1 MQYQGSSLIYVT
13 PLLNTTAARKSM
25 QPAIDFVTARNG
37 TAIVEEL
44 PTWLTFF
51 NKYVIQDQVVR
62 RPCSCSPFLHIEAS
76 LTDAYIHVYPMI
88 IGLHEQ
94 AVGFEDALG
103 TRLLPS
109 RLFSNASARAELSAL
124 IADTLPF
131 ANPYV
136 IAETPWLYKP
146 AAGTAGAT
154 AVTPAWRDAVWLLS
168 ITVEFEYNDTLADRT
183 GRYQALSERTQ
194 KFRDLAPESGSYFV
208 SGTVLLVAGLM
219 QC

>member
-1 MQYQGSSLIYVT
+1 MLSFTLPSAQSVSNRITIPTYLHNRGT
-13 PLLNTTAARKSM
+13 PTL
-25 QPAIDFVTARNG
+25 
-37 TAIVEEL
+37 
-44 PTWLTFF
+44 
-51 NKYVIQDQVVR
+51 
-62 RPCSCSPFLHIEAS
+62 
-76 LTDAYIHVYPMI
+76 
-88 IGLHEQ
+88 Q

-136 IAETPWLYKP
+136 MAGTPWLYKP

-168 ITVEFEYNDTLADRT
+168 IRVGFEYNDTLADRT
-183 GRYQALSERTQ
+183 GRYQALSEHTQ

-208 SGTVLLVAGLM
+208 SGIVLLMVVRHLGWS
-219 QC
+219 